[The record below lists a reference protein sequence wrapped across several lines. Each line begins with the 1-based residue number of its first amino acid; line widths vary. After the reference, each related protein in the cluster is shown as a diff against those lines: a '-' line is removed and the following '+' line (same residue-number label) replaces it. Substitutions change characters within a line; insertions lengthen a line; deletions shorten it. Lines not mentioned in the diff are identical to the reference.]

1 MTSKNN
7 ERIWRIVK
15 MGLLI
20 GCVLVS
26 IAIAYGALNNQVQG
40 NTATIK
46 KHNEKIEQHD
56 KDVVELK
63 TDVKYIR
70 QAVTRIEKKL

>member
-1 MTSKNN
+1 MTTKNN
-7 ERIWRIVK
+7 ERIWRFLK
-15 MGLLI
+15 MTLWI
-20 GCVLVS
+20 GVLLVS

-40 NTATIK
+40 NTQTIK

-70 QAVTRIEKKL
+70 QTVVRIENKL